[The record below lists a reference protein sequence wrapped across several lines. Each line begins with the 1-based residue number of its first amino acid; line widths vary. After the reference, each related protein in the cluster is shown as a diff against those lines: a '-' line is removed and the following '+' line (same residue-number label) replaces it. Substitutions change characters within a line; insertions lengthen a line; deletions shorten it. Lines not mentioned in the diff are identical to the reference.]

1 MQVKVYIAAPFP
13 LRAEAV
19 KLMQFLEAAGHA
31 VTSTWLR
38 VQDMPDSDAAARL
51 DLADVRAAD
60 ALVALN
66 PPGWETKG
74 TGGRHAELG
83 AALTLGRPVVLLGVR
98 SNTFHHHSDVEAV
111 ATRDQVLEILTRMW
125 AGQVAERR

>member
-1 MQVKVYIAAPFP
+1 MLKVYIAAPFP

-38 VQDMPDSDAAARL
+38 KDDMPDSDAAARL
-51 DLADVRAAD
+51 DLADVRRAD
-60 ALVALN
+60 VLVALN

-74 TGGRHAELG
+74 SGGRHCELG
-83 AALTLGRPVVLLGVR
+83 SALTLGKPIVLMGPR
-98 SNTFHHHSDVEAV
+98 TNTFHYHSDVEAV
-111 ATRDQVLEILTRMW
+111 ASRDQVLEVLTRMW
-125 AGQVAERR
+125 AGRIAARA